1 MADIAVSVDEVWKH
15 FRLYHEKNQYLKT
28 TVLKGTRARFDEFW
42 ALQNLSFEIPT
53 GSTFGIIGPN
63 GSGKSTLLKCLTG
76 ILTPEKGSIA
86 VNGRTAALLELG
98 AGFHPD
104 LSGRENIFLNGAILG
119 MTSRDIHKNLD
130 NIVEFAGLGEFI
142 DTPVKN
148 YSSGMTVRLGFA
160 IAINVDPEILIIDE
174 VLAVGDTTFQ
184 QKCLEK
190 IEDFRKDGRTII
202 LVSHGLSVVAQICDT
217 AIWINKGEL
226 QEIGDAQEVVSNYY
240 ATSHGAMPVEE
251 NEIGQR
257 WGTGEISISQI
268 QLLNNLGT
276 PQRIF
281 HTGNQL
287 SIIIDYDSQITSPS
301 VSFSLR
307 ITHLH
312 GTDIWG
318 TSTEKQSID
327 VPMSVGLGKIGLE
340 IEKLPLLNGTYEIS
354 VVVADQSEVHEFDH
368 WEKRIRFDVQQGDN
382 YDTGLVDISSSWKT
396 KA

>member
-1 MADIAVSVDEVWKH
+1 MTELAVSVDELWKH

-42 ALQNLSFEIPT
+42 ALKDLSFEIPT

-76 ILTPEKGSIA
+76 ILTPEKGSVS
-86 VNGRTAALLELG
+86 VNGKIAALLELG

-104 LSGRENIFLNGAILG
+104 MSGRENIFLNGAILG
-119 MTSRDIHKNLD
+119 MTSKDIHRNLD

-160 IAINVDPEILIIDE
+160 IAINVNPEILIIDE
-174 VLAVGDTTFQ
+174 VLAVGDVAFQ

-217 AIWINKGEL
+217 AIWIDKGEL

-240 ATSHGAMPVEE
+240 ATSHDAMPVLE

-257 WGTGEISISQI
+257 WGSGEVSISQI
-268 QLLNNLGT
+268 QLLNKDKNA
-276 PQRIF
+276 QRVF
-281 HTGNQL
+281 HTGDKL
-287 SIIIDYDSQITSPS
+287 SIAIDYESQITSPS
-301 VSFSLR
+301 VSFSTR

-312 GTDIWG
+312 GTEIWG
-318 TSTEKQSID
+318 TSTEKQAVD
-327 VPMSVGLGKIGLE
+327 VPMSVGLGKLSLE
-340 IEKLPLLNGTYEIS
+340 IENLPLLNGTYEIS
-354 VVVADQSEVHEFDH
+354 VVVTDQSEVHEFDH
-368 WEKRIRFDVQQGDN
+368 WEKRIRFDVQQDDN
-382 YDTGLVDISSSWKT
+382 YDIGLIGISSSWNIKP
-396 KA
+396 